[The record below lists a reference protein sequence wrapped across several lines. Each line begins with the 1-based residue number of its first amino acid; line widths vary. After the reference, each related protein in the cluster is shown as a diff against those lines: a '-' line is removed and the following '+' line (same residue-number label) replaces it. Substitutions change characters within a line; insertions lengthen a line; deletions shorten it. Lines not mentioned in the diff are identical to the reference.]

1 VFLRLINQ
9 DLTGTSWL
17 PRILERVAEASGNEM
32 AAGLTGVH
40 SPLRPELVGPPT
52 RRRSINGQKNLNL
65 PYCFEY
71 RLSPP
76 QAFLRWLL
84 ETAGAKWAANKK
96 DIPRKLLNIK
106 ERREL
111 LVGSVDEVEKA
122 RSNALA
128 ELNRLR
134 AGNSFRKWW
143 AFEGF
148 SSVDCFLETDEIVLL
163 IEGKRND
170 ILSPTTKWYPE
181 RNQLARNLEVAEYQ
195 ANGKQFGR
203 IVSSIHRMCL
213 LIADSGASV
222 PSIFEEVLSGMGR
235 DQAG

>member
-1 VFLRLINQ
+1 
-9 DLTGTSWL
+9 
-17 PRILERVAEASGNEM
+17 
-32 AAGLTGVH
+32 
-40 SPLRPELVGPPT
+40 
-52 RRRSINGQKNLNL
+52 
-65 PYCFEY
+65 
-71 RLSPP
+71 
-76 QAFLRWLL
+76 L
-84 ETAGAKWAANKK
+84 ETAGVKWAANKK
-96 DIPRKLLNIK
+96 NIPRKLLNIK